1 VEKDNLP
8 GTKIQKP
15 DGSIKKEMMILVFL
29 EIWKDKQISIN

>member
-8 GTKIQKP
+8 GPKTQKP
-15 DGSIKKEMMILVFL
+15 EGNAKKEMMILVFL